1 MSIQTQQDYRLV
13 NVKGGTMLDV
23 SEYDNKSIIGK

>member
-23 SEYDNKSIIGK
+23 SEHDNKNIIGK